1 MSSLLECAIIGGGP
15 AGLSAALVL
24 GRARRRVALFD
35 EGEPRNAVTRE
46 AHGFLTRDG
55 IAPAELR
62 RAAHEDIRKY
72 GNVSVHRM
80 KVAEV
85 ANERGLF
92 RLRTEEGE
100 RFEAKKLIVATGLK
114 ERLPAIDGLR
124 ELYGRSLFSC
134 PYCDGWELRDQPLV
148 VIGEQEEKAYHLAKT
163 ASQWSRNL
171 LLCTNGSAI
180 AEGRKRALEA
190 NGIRWNESRIRVA
203 LGTDGILNRVIFEG
217 GEEEPRRGGFVVTE
231 WFQGSALAESL
242 GCRMNEKGG
251 IETDE
256 FGRTSVEGV
265 FAAGDAAVISPAQL
279 IVAAAEGSRAA
290 MGVNGDLIH
299 ESFLPG

>member
-72 GNVSVHRM
+72 GNVSVRRA

-134 PYCDGWELRDQPLV
+134 PYCDGWELRDQPLI
-148 VIGEQEEKAYHLAKT
+148 VIGEQESKAYHLAKT

-171 LLCTNGSAI
+171 LLCTNGSPI

-190 NGIRWNESRIRVA
+190 NGIRWNESRIRVL
-203 LGTDGILNRVIFEG
+203 LGTSGILDKVIFEG
-217 GEEEPRRGGFVVTE
+217 GEEERRRGGFVVSE
-231 WFQGSALAESL
+231 WFQGSAIAESL
-242 GCRMNEKGG
+242 GCKMNEKGG
-251 IETDE
+251 IDTDE

-265 FAAGDAAVISPAQL
+265 FAAGDASVISPAQL